1 VSDKLPS
8 LKAVDP
14 ASRPV
19 LDVFDLAYRLQ
30 AVTRSV
36 QKELHKAQTRMD
48 ELMKDPDEDGDGI
61 VEQAAVI
68 LDALLKPEGNN
79 TTPAKKLVIEKWKA
93 DELDVSALHGF
104 SNDLQEQAAKA
115 SRPT

>member
-1 VSDKLPS
+1 VSDQLPS

-19 LDVFDLAYRLQ
+19 LDVFDHAYRLQ

-36 QKELHKAQTRMD
+36 QKILHQAQVRMD
-48 ELMKDPDEDGDGI
+48 ELMRDPEEDGDGI
-61 VEQAAVI
+61 VEQAAII

-79 TTPAKKLVIEKWKA
+79 KTTAKKLVMDKWKA
-93 DELDVSALHGF
+93 DELDVASLHGF
-104 SNDLQEQAAKA
+104 STDLQEQAAKA